1 MLKKRVT
8 YEDFNGQKRTE
19 DFYFN
24 LTKAELMEMETS
36 VNGGLSEMMR
46 QVIST
51 DDKPTLVRI
60 FKDLVLRSYGEKSL
74 DGKRFIKN
82 DEVRDAFAQT
92 QAYSDI
98 FMELASDD
106 RVATEFIKGVVP
118 ADLATEIS
126 KADAKALIE
135 DAAPTL
141 MPAT

>member
-106 RVATEFIKGVVP
+106 RAATEFIKGVVP

>member
-60 FKDLVLRSYGEKSL
+60 FKDLGLRSYGEKSL

-106 RVATEFIKGVVP
+106 RAATEFIKGVVP